1 MTFLMLMVFVVVM
14 VVAVVVVAAVV
25 DAVDNFL
32 LCKLCKYVCVFP
44 GIVQMHMQSHVAYQL

>member
-1 MTFLMLMVFVVVM
+1 M
-14 VVAVVVVAAVV
+14 VAVVVVAVVV

-44 GIVQMHMQSHVAYQL
+44 GGIVQMHMQSHVAYQL